1 MSINDTNDARGC
13 PTMGGPVAA
22 KGAAADPSAFVR
34 TEDDGLEHLDLLVRG
49 ARCAGC
55 ISKIEKGINA
65 ITGVQTCQFNLSTG
79 KLFVN
84 WSPGSAD
91 PGVIART
98 VADLGYQVSP
108 YDPGEAEIERD
119 KHGRF
124 LLLCMAVSGF
134 AAMNIMLFSVS
145 VWAGFS
151 GEMQDNTRTLFHWLS
166 ALIAMPAAAFAGQ
179 PFFRSA
185 FASLHKG
192 KANMDVPISL
202 AVLLALGVSL
212 YETIIGGSET
222 YFDAAVMLLF
232 FLLIGRWLDHRLRG
246 QTRLAAQE
254 LLSLQSATANRQQSD
269 GTVRAVQARDIVPGD
284 TIILWPG
291 DRTPVDGQI
300 LEGTSDVDMAL
311 VSGESAPELVQK
323 GKTIRAGMVNLTDKL
338 VMMASASTEDSL
350 LAELTRLVEA
360 GETARG
366 RFVKLADRAAQAYVP
381 IVHTLALLSFIGWLI
396 AGAGAHHA
404 ILTAAAVL
412 IITCPCALGLAAPA
426 VQIVAVGRL
435 FKRGVLVKS
444 GDALE
449 RLAEIDTVLLD
460 KTGTLTLGKPHLVNA
475 KGISADVLELAAKL
489 ARSSRHPLSRAIADL
504 AGPGA
509 IATKTKETPGYGV
522 EGKIDGVSVRL
533 GRAEWAGA
541 KACTKDGAD
550 NTSGLWLVVKGRDPV
565 HFIFEDTLRVDAA
578 KMVAGLVSRG
588 LGVEMLSGDREKPAR
603 AAAFEAGIDKVSFG
617 MTPQEKISRVET
629 LVRDGKK
636 VLMIGDGLND
646 APSLAAANVSMSLA
660 SAADASQAAADMVL
674 QGETLSPVLAAIDIS
689 RAARRRILQ
698 NFGFAAV
705 YNVIAVPLAVF
716 GFVTPMIAAIAM
728 SSSSIVVTLNA
739 LRPFLHKEKS

>member
-1 MSINDTNDARGC
+1 MSVADTDERGC

-34 TEDDGLEHLDLLVRG
+34 MEDDGFAHLDLLVRG

-55 ISKIEKGINA
+55 ISKIEKGVNA
-65 ITGVQTCQFNLSTG
+65 IAGVKASQLNLSTG
-79 KLFVN
+79 KLSVS
-84 WSPGSAD
+84 WTPGEAD
-91 PGVIART
+91 PGLVART
-98 VADLGYQVSP
+98 VVDLGYQVSP
-108 YDPGEAEIERD
+108 YDPGEAEVERD

-145 VWAGFS
+145 VWAGYS
-151 GEMQDNTRTLFHWLS
+151 GEMQNPTRIFFHWFS

-185 FASLHKG
+185 FASLRKG

-212 YETIIGGSET
+212 YETIIGGTET

-254 LLSLQSATANRQQSD
+254 LLSLQSATANRLESD
-269 GTVRAVQARDIVPGD
+269 GTVRAVQSRDIVPGD

-291 DRTPVDGQI
+291 DRNPVDGQI
-300 LEGTSDVDMAL
+300 LDGKSDVDMAL
-311 VSGESAPELVQK
+311 VSGESAPELVQA
-323 GKTIRAGMVNLTDKL
+323 GAQIRAGMVNLTDKL
-338 VMMASASTEDSL
+338 VVKASARTEDSL

-381 IVHTLALLSFIGWLI
+381 IVHTLAILSFAGWLM
-396 AGAGAHHA
+396 AGAGVHHA

-435 FKRGVLVKS
+435 FKRGVLVKV

-449 RLAEIDTVLLD
+449 RLAEVDTVLLD
-460 KTGTLTLGKPHLVNA
+460 KTGTLTLGKPYLVNA
-475 KGISADVLELAAKL
+475 GNISSNDLELAAKL
-489 ARSSRHPLSRAIADL
+489 ARTSRHPLSRAIADL

-509 IATKTKETPGYGV
+509 VAKDAKEIPGHGV
-522 EGKIDGVSVRL
+522 EGIVDGVRIRL
-533 GRAEWAGA
+533 GRTDWAGA
-541 KACTKDGAD
+541 AGGTEQ
-550 NTSGLWLVVKGRDPV
+550 TSGLWLVAQGQDPV
-565 HFIFEDTLRVDAA
+565 HFLFEDTLREDAA
-578 KMVAGLVSRG
+578 TMVAGLAARG
-588 LGVEMLSGDREKPAR
+588 LSVEMLSGDREIPAR
-603 AAAFEAGIDKVSFG
+603 AAAAETGIETVLFG
-617 MTPQEKISRVET
+617 LTPQEKITRVET

-646 APSLAAANVSMSLA
+646 APSLAAANVSLSLA

-674 QGETLSPVLAAIDIS
+674 QGEVLSPVLAAIDIS
-689 RAARRRILQ
+689 RAARGRILQ
-698 NFGFAAV
+698 NFSFAAA
-705 YNVIAVPLAVF
+705 YNVIAVPLAIF

-739 LRPFLHKEKS
+739 LRPFLHKNRS

>member
-1 MSINDTNDARGC
+1 MSVGDTEIDSRDRGC
-13 PTMGGPVAA
+13 PTMGGPVAMP
-22 KGAAADPSAFVR
+22 GAAADPSAFVR
-34 TEDDGLEHLDLLVRG
+34 TEDDGLAHLDLLVRG

-55 ISKIEKGINA
+55 ISKIEKGVNA
-65 ITGVQTCQFNLSTG
+65 IEGVQLSQLNLSTG
-79 KLFVN
+79 KLSVN
-84 WSPGSAD
+84 WIPGAAD
-91 PGVIART
+91 PGLIART

-108 YDPGEAEIERD
+108 YDPGEAEVERD
-119 KHGRF
+119 KQGRF
-124 LLLCMAVSGF
+124 LLLCMAVAGF

-145 VWAGFS
+145 VWAGFN
-151 GEMQDNTRTLFHWLS
+151 GEMQDTTRVFFHWMS
-166 ALIAMPAAAFAGQ
+166 ALIALPAAAFAGQ

-185 FASLHKG
+185 FASLRKG

-212 YETIIGGSET
+212 YETMTGGEHA

-246 QTRLAAQE
+246 QTRLAARE
-254 LLSLQSATANRQQSD
+254 LLSLQAATANRVAED
-269 GTVRAVQARDIVPGD
+269 GSVQAIQARDVEPGD

-291 DRTPVDGQI
+291 DRAPVDGQI
-300 LEGTSDVDMAL
+300 IEGRSDVDMAL
-311 VSGESAPELVQK
+311 VSGESAPDLVK
-323 GKTIRAGMVNLTDKL
+323 AGDVIRAGMVNLTDKL
-338 VMMASASTEDSL
+338 LVRATARTEDSL

-381 IVHTLALLSFIGWLI
+381 IVHTLAALSFVGWI
-396 AGAGAHHA
+396 VAGAGVHHA
-404 ILTAAAVL
+404 VLIAAAVL

-435 FKRGVLVKS
+435 FKRGVLVKA

-460 KTGTLTLGKPHLVNA
+460 KTGTLTLGKPRLVNA
-475 KGISADVLELAAKL
+475 DQISADTLELAAKL

-509 IATKTKETPGYGV
+509 VAKDAEETPGHGV
-522 EGKIDGVSVRL
+522 EGTVDGVRVRL
-533 GRAEWAGA
+533 GRADWAGVA
-541 KACTKDGAD
+541 KQDED
-550 NTSGLWLVVKGRDPV
+550 SSGLWLVAKGAAPV
-565 HFIFEDTLRVDAA
+565 HFIFEDAMREDAA
-578 KMVAGLVSRG
+578 QMVAGLKARG
-588 LGVEMLSGDREKPAR
+588 LSVEMLSGDREAPAR
-603 AAAFEAGIDKVSFG
+603 AAAAEAGIEHVSFG
-617 MTPQEKISRVET
+617 LTPQEKINRVEA

-646 APSLAAANVSMSLA
+646 APALAAANVSMSLA

-674 QGETLSPVLAAIDIS
+674 QGEKLGPVLTAIDIS
-689 RAARRRILQ
+689 RAARGRILQ
-698 NFGFAAV
+698 NFGFAAG
-705 YNVIAVPLAVF
+705 YNMVAVPLAVF

-739 LRPFLHKEKS
+739 LRPFMIRHKS

>member
-1 MSINDTNDARGC
+1 MSISDTEESRGC
-13 PTMGGPVAA
+13 PTMGGPVAQ

-34 TEDDGLEHLDLLVRG
+34 HEDDGLSHLDLLVRG

-55 ISKIEKGINA
+55 ISKIEKGVNA
-65 ITGVQTCQFNLSTG
+65 IAGVQTSQLNLSTG
-79 KLFVN
+79 KLTVG
-84 WSPGSAD
+84 WVPGAAD
-91 PGVIART
+91 PGIIART

-108 YDPGEAEIERD
+108 YDPGEAEEERD
-119 KHGRF
+119 KQGRF
-124 LLLCMAVSGF
+124 LLLCMAVAGF

-151 GEMQDNTRTLFHWLS
+151 GEMQENTRSLFHWVS
-166 ALIAMPAAAFAGQ
+166 ALIALPAAAFAGQ

-185 FASLHKG
+185 FASLRKG

-212 YETIIGGSET
+212 YETITGGEHA

-246 QTRLAAQE
+246 QTRLAARE
-254 LLSLQSATANRQQSD
+254 LLSLQSATANRIEAD
-269 GTVRAVQARDIVPGD
+269 GSVHAVQARDIAPGD

-291 DRTPVDGQI
+291 DRAPVDGQI
-300 LEGTSDVDMAL
+300 TAGRSDVDMAL
-311 VSGESAPELVQK
+311 VSGESAPGLVEK
-323 GKTIRAGMVNLTDKL
+323 GDFIRAGMVNLTDKL
-338 VMMASASTEDSL
+338 TVLAKARTEDSL

-366 RFVKLADRAAQAYVP
+366 KFVKLADRAAQAYVP
-381 IVHTLALLSFIGWLI
+381 IVHTLAVLSFVGWILV
-396 AGAGAHHA
+396 GAGVHHA
-404 ILTAAAVL
+404 VLISAAVL

-435 FKRGVLVKS
+435 FKRGVLVKA

-460 KTGTLTLGKPHLVNA
+460 KTGTLTLGKPRLVNA
-475 KGISADVLELAAKL
+475 ADINDEALELAAKL
-489 ARSSRHPLSRAIADL
+489 ARTSRHPLSRALADL

-509 IATKTKETPGYGV
+509 VAKDATETAGHGV
-522 EGKIDGVSVRL
+522 EGHVDGVRVRL
-533 GRAEWAGA
+533 GRADWTGVN
-541 KACTKDGAD
+541 DAD
-550 NTSGLWLVVKGRDPV
+550 QQASGLWLVAEGRDPV
-565 HFIFEDTLRVDAA
+565 HFIFEDALRLDAA
-578 KMVAGLVSRG
+578 DMVAGLMARG
-588 LGVEMLSGDREKPAR
+588 YDVEMLSGDRKAPAL
-603 AAAFEAGIDKVSFG
+603 AAAADAGIKNVSFEL
-617 MTPQEKISRVET
+617 TPQEKIARVEA
-629 LVRDGKK
+629 LVRDGKT

-646 APSLAAANVSMSLA
+646 APALAAANVSMSLA

-674 QGETLSPVLAAIDIS
+674 QGEKLLPVLTAIDIS
-689 RAARRRILQ
+689 RAARGRILQ
-698 NFGFAAV
+698 NFGFAAG
-705 YNVIAVPLAVF
+705 YNMVAVPLAVF

-728 SSSSIVVTLNA
+728 SSSSIIVTLNA
-739 LRPFLHKEKS
+739 LRPFKRHTPS